1 MVAGFDDAA
10 VNAVTK
16 PMRVAEDAA
25 DAVAFITSLE
35 LETRE
40 LAAQL
45 GGRGVELLRLGGVML
60 GEVRPLTLG

>member
-1 MVAGFDDAA
+1 
-10 VNAVTK
+10 
-16 PMRVAEDAA
+16 MRVAEDAD

-40 LAAQL
+40 LAALL
-45 GGRGVELLRLGGVML
+45 GGRCAELLRQGGLML